1 MNLREAINTRK
12 TFAIISHPDAGKT
25 TLTEKFLLFGGA
37 IQTAGAVKSNK
48 LKKTATTD
56 YREIERQR
64 GISVA
69 TSVMGF
75 EYEGMQ
81 INILDTPGHKD
92 FAEDTYRT
100 LTAVDSV
107 VLVIDCQKGVE
118 EQTERLMEVCR
129 MRKTPVMIFVNKM
142 DRDGKDSFDLLDE
155 LEEKLGIKTRPLS
168 WPIGI
173 GPTFQG
179 VYNIYEK
186 DLRLFS
192 ANKTKLETET
202 IEIGDIS
209 DALLDEVIGSEAAD
223 NLREDVEIIEGVY
236 EPFEREAYLKAE
248 LAPVF
253 FGSAL
258 NNFGVKELLETFIR
272 LAPNP
277 QPRNTDTREVAPLEP
292 AFTGFIFKIHA
303 NLDPKHRDRIAFL
316 RVCSGKFERNHFFHH
331 VRLDKN
337 IKFANPSSFMASEK
351 STIEEAYPG
360 DVVGLYDTG
369 NFKIGDTLT
378 EGEEMHFQ
386 GIPSFSPELFKEVE
400 NRDPMKTKQLDKGIR
415 QLTDEGVAQL
425 FIQEYG
431 NKKIIGTVGELQ
443 FDVIQY
449 RLEHEYG
456 AKCAFRPLN
465 FFKACWL
472 TSENTE
478 KLNEFIRIKTSQM
491 VKDKDENWVF
501 LAPSAWILTLEKQN
515 YPEITFHTTSEF
527 KRKSIA

>member
-1 MNLREAINTRK
+1 MNLKEAISTRK

-25 TLTEKFLLFGGA
+25 TLTEKFLLYGGA

-48 LKKTATTD
+48 IKKTATSD
-56 YREIERQR
+56 FMEIERQR

-75 EYEGMQ
+75 QYNGMQ

-107 VLVIDCQKGVE
+107 ILVIDCQKGVE

-155 LEEKLGIKTRPLS
+155 LEEKLSIKTRPLS

-179 VYNIYEK
+179 VYNLYEK

-202 IEIGDIS
+202 VEIADIN
-209 DALLDEVIGSEAAD
+209 DNLLNEVIGDEAAEG
-223 NLREDVEIIEGVY
+223 LREDIEIIEGVY
-236 EPFEREAYLKAE
+236 DPFEREAYLKAE

-277 QPRNTDTREVAPLEP
+277 QPRHTDTREVKPLENH
-292 AFTGFIFKIHA
+292 FTGFIFKIHA

-316 RVCSGKFERNHFFHH
+316 RVCSGRFERSKYYSH
-331 VRLDKN
+331 VRLEKDVRFN
-337 IKFANPSSFMASEK
+337 NPYSFLARQK
-351 STIEEAYPG
+351 DVIEEAYPG
-360 DVVGLYDTG
+360 DVVGLFDTG

-378 EGEEMHFQ
+378 EGEKFYFT
-386 GIPSFSPELFKEVE
+386 GIPSFSPEIFKEVQ
-400 NRDPMKTKQLDKGIR
+400 NKDPMKTKQLEKGLL

-425 FIQEYG
+425 FTQFGG
-431 NKKIIGTVGELQ
+431 NKKIIGCVGELQ
-443 FDVIQY
+443 FEVIQY
-449 RLEHEYG
+449 RLLQEYG
-456 AKCAFRPLN
+456 ASVQMNSLP
-465 FFKACWL
+465 FFKACWISSKDPKKL
-472 TSENTE
+472 EDFIRFKQANIAADKDGQLVYLANSEWFLNTEIQNNPDISFHYTSEVL
-478 KLNEFIRIKTSQM
+478 K
-491 VKDKDENWVF
+491 
-501 LAPSAWILTLEKQN
+501 
-515 YPEITFHTTSEF
+515 
-527 KRKSIA
+527 